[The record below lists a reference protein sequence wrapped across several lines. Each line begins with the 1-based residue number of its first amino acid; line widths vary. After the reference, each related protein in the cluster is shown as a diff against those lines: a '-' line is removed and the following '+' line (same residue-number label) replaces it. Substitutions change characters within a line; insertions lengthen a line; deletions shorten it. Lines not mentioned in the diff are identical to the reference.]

1 LQKRIGRIIIIE
13 DFAANNAVANNLK
26 MNDHVAN
33 NLKMND
39 HVANNLKMKDLVA
52 NNLAAND
59 FTDAACAHRSAI
71 SHSSVHP
78 GRMS

>member
-26 MNDHVAN
+26 MNDLA
-33 NLKMND
+33 
-39 HVANNLKMKDLVA
+39 A

-59 FTDAACAHRSAI
+59 FTDAACTHRSAI

>member
-13 DFAANNAVANNLK
+13 DFAANNA
-26 MNDHVAN
+26 VAN